1 MHRLCFG
8 FALYESVLEDLITML
23 YETLIAICYYFYN
36 LQFKKVKDTERGVLI
51 LVKLNVTLLH
61 ECVSL
66 FLNGTNVDNLSEN
79 FGVRN
84 SYPEVFYKK
93 KKGVLENS

>member
-1 MHRLCFG
+1 
-8 FALYESVLEDLITML
+8 ML

-93 KKGVLENS
+93 KKVFLKIRKIHRKTPVLEYLF